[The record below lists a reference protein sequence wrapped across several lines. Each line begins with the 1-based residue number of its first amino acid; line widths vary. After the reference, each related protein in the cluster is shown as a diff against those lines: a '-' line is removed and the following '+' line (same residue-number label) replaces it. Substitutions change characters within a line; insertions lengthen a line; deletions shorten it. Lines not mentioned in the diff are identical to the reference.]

1 MKSAGFPHGSQRIFV
16 GIPIKVCSQ
25 TGCRMVVVRI
35 GWLVIILRLNGAF
48 TFSLIKNRYFFKTD
62 CCRIELKS
70 LPL

>member
-16 GIPIKVCSQ
+16 VISIEVCSQ

-48 TFSLIKNRYFFKTD
+48 TFSLIKNRYFF
-62 CCRIELKS
+62 
-70 LPL
+70 